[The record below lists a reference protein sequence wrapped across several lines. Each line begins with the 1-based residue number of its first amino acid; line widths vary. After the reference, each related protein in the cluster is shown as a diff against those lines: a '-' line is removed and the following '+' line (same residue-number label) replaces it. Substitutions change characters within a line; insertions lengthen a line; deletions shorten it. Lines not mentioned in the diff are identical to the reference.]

1 LRLIYKYFCTDFY
14 LNGIGRYCECKVL
27 NFSHVNGM
35 VSYVYERIIIE
46 LKLYQITFGRDVT
59 FGFKDFVFK
68 GYYRLGE

>member
-1 LRLIYKYFCTDFY
+1 
-14 LNGIGRYCECKVL
+14 
-27 NFSHVNGM
+27 M